1 MTEVSVLPAVKD
13 WLTVVAL
20 CASLLTPIVLL
31 WLKSQFASRESI
43 EKLTEKFA
51 AKDVAIQTAS
61 LAARLD
67 ILEDRVSRVEGN
79 VEHLPD
85 KDETH
90 KMALAIS
97 DMRGEMKAIS
107 ERLTPIAATSE
118 RLQEFLLEQAKNR

>member
-90 KMALAIS
+90 KMALKTKLGAETPAMLVRMAVS
-97 DMRGEMKAIS
+97 WFGETA
-107 ERLTPIAATSE
+107 
-118 RLQEFLLEQAKNR
+118 